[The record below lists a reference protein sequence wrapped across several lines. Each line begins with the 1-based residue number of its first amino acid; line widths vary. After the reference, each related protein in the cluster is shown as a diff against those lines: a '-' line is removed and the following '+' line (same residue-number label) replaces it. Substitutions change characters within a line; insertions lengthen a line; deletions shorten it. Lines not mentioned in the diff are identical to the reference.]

1 MEESKNDNKEIE
13 KTENKEIKSSG
24 EAKVIDELPKN
35 KILVNKKIK
44 TVYRLVYV
52 FRNEDGYV
60 NANLDNKMID
70 VIKKISKKLD
80 IADDKLYIK
89 YNDKKITEN
98 DNDLTVKKFFNFPK
112 NKSRPILYV
121 KIKTDSII
129 KIEKMSK
136 SYDATNKSSLNNQS
150 SYINYPNRVKIENYP
165 SSQNINSSNSEDI
178 YSIINS
184 FLKEGNIKSDFFVE
198 KKEKEKDIYN
208 ANLEDTDFVE
218 ENKLESNENNNNITY
233 FVGFPTPDIAFDF
246 KRYMNIFKLINPSF
260 KDIKIQLKKKK
271 KKSKRKLV
279 DIFEEPSKNNYIG
292 IYSNLEAEN
301 PEEKNKEVI
310 AKIRNN
316 YINNQMKR
324 MNNINIFRYG
334 YLNSSSPYSTPY
346 DEILKDK
353 HENRKKWLN
362 PKGFITSVNKYSGIH
377 F

>member
-260 KDIKIQLKKKK
+260 KDIKIQLLLGK

-279 DIFEEPSKNNYIG
+279 DILEEPSKNNYIG

>member
-13 KTENKEIKSSG
+13 KIENKEIKSSG

-260 KDIKIQLKKKK
+260 KDIKIQLLLGK

>member
-260 KDIKIQLKKKK
+260 KDIKIQLLLGK

-324 MNNINIFRYG
+324 MDNINIFRYG

>member
-165 SSQNINSSNSEDI
+165 SLPNLNSSNSEDI

-218 ENKLESNENNNNITY
+218 ENKLESNENNINITY

-260 KDIKIQLKKKK
+260 KDIKIQLLLGK

>member
-13 KTENKEIKSSG
+13 KIENKEIKSSG

-208 ANLEDTDFVE
+208 VNLEDTDFVE

-260 KDIKIQLKKKK
+260 KDIKIQLLLGK

>member
-260 KDIKIQLKKKK
+260 KDIKIQLLLGKK
-271 KKSKRKLV
+271 
-279 DIFEEPSKNNYIG
+279 
-292 IYSNLEAEN
+292 NLKEN
-301 PEEKNKEVI
+301 
-310 AKIRNN
+310 
-316 YINNQMKR
+316 
-324 MNNINIFRYG
+324 
-334 YLNSSSPYSTPY
+334 
-346 DEILKDK
+346 
-353 HENRKKWLN
+353 
-362 PKGFITSVNKYSGIH
+362 
-377 F
+377 

>member
-260 KDIKIQLKKKK
+260 KDIKIQLLLGK

>member
-260 KDIKIQLKKKK
+260 KDIKIQL
-271 KKSKRKLV
+271 
-279 DIFEEPSKNNYIG
+279 
-292 IYSNLEAEN
+292 
-301 PEEKNKEVI
+301 
-310 AKIRNN
+310 
-316 YINNQMKR
+316 
-324 MNNINIFRYG
+324 
-334 YLNSSSPYSTPY
+334 
-346 DEILKDK
+346 
-353 HENRKKWLN
+353 
-362 PKGFITSVNKYSGIH
+362 
-377 F
+377 

>member
-208 ANLEDTDFVE
+208 AYLEDTDFVE

-260 KDIKIQLKKKK
+260 KDIKIQLLLGK

>member
-1 MEESKNDNKEIE
+1 
-13 KTENKEIKSSG
+13 
-24 EAKVIDELPKN
+24 
-35 KILVNKKIK
+35 
-44 TVYRLVYV
+44 
-52 FRNEDGYV
+52 
-60 NANLDNKMID
+60 MID

-260 KDIKIQLKKKK
+260 KDIKIQLLLGK

>member
-233 FVGFPTPDIAFDF
+233 FVGFPIPDIAFDF

-260 KDIKIQLKKKK
+260 KDIKIQLLLGK

>member
-260 KDIKIQLKKKK
+260 KDIKIQLLLGK

-346 DEILKDK
+346 DEIIKDK

>member
-260 KDIKIQLKKKK
+260 KDIKILLLLGK

-362 PKGFITSVNKYSGIH
+362 QKGFITSVNKYSGIH

>member
-98 DNDLTVKKFFNFPK
+98 DNNLTVKKFFNFPK

-260 KDIKIQLKKKK
+260 KDIKIQLLLGK

>member
-35 KILVNKKIK
+35 KILLNKKIK

-260 KDIKIQLKKKK
+260 KDIKIQLLLGK

-346 DEILKDK
+346 DEIIKDK

>member
-89 YNDKKITEN
+89 YNDKKITES
-98 DNDLTVKKFFNFPK
+98 DNDLTVKKFFNIPK

-121 KIKTDSII
+121 KIKTDTII

-136 SYDATNKSSLNNQS
+136 SYDATNKSSLYNQS

-165 SSQNINSSNSEDI
+165 SSQNINSNNNEDI

-198 KKEKEKDIYN
+198 KKEIEKDTYN
-208 ANLEDTDFVE
+208 ANLEDTDYVE
-218 ENKLESNENNNNITY
+218 ENKLESNENNINLTY

-246 KRYMNIFKLINPSF
+246 KRYMNIFKLINPTF
-260 KDIKIQLKKKK
+260 KDIKIQFLLGK

-279 DIFEEPSKNNYIG
+279 DIFEEPSKNNYVG

-316 YINNQMKR
+316 YINNQMKK
-324 MNNINIFRYG
+324 MNNINIYRYG

>member
-208 ANLEDTDFVE
+208 ANLEGTDFVE

-260 KDIKIQLKKKK
+260 KDIKIQLLLGK

>member
-35 KILVNKKIK
+35 KILANKKIK

-260 KDIKIQLKKKK
+260 KDIKIQLLLGK

-324 MNNINIFRYG
+324 MDNINIFRYG

>member
-35 KILVNKKIK
+35 KILANKKIK

-260 KDIKIQLKKKK
+260 KDIKIQLLLGK

>member
-35 KILVNKKIK
+35 KILLNKKIK

-260 KDIKIQLKKKK
+260 KDIKIQLLLGK

-346 DEILKDK
+346 DEIIKDK
-353 HENRKKWLN
+353 HENRKKWIN

>member
-1 MEESKNDNKEIE
+1 
-13 KTENKEIKSSG
+13 
-24 EAKVIDELPKN
+24 
-35 KILVNKKIK
+35 
-44 TVYRLVYV
+44 
-52 FRNEDGYV
+52 
-60 NANLDNKMID
+60 
-70 VIKKISKKLD
+70 
-80 IADDKLYIK
+80 
-89 YNDKKITEN
+89 
-98 DNDLTVKKFFNFPK
+98 
-112 NKSRPILYV
+112 
-121 KIKTDSII
+121 
-129 KIEKMSK
+129 MSK

-208 ANLEDTDFVE
+208 ANLEDTDFIE

-260 KDIKIQLKKKK
+260 KDIKIQLLLGK

-346 DEILKDK
+346 DEIIKDK

>member
-35 KILVNKKIK
+35 KILANKKIK

-260 KDIKIQLKKKK
+260 KDIKIQLLLGK

-346 DEILKDK
+346 DEIIKDK

>member
-260 KDIKIQLKKKK
+260 KDIKIQLLLGK

-316 YINNQMKR
+316 YINNQMNR

-346 DEILKDK
+346 DEIIKDK

>member
-24 EAKVIDELPKN
+24 EVKVIDELPKN
-35 KILVNKKIK
+35 KILANKKIK

-260 KDIKIQLKKKK
+260 KDIKIQLLLGK